1 MAIIEQQPVPKP
13 FIQVFENAGLKIKNY
28 KSAESFEKDL
38 ARFIKRN
45 TVLHLS
51 TCKENVV
58 RSTPL
63 EYRYIDS
70 KFYIL
75 SAGGAKFDY
84 LKHNRQVAFSVS
96 EPYNSDEDYWSYKG
110 FQAWGKARVISRKRH
125 RKEFDEIIK
134 KMRVSKILEQLGQK
148 ELPEG
153 QNYRIIELTPERIK
167 YVNPREGVFRIKWK
181 AITN

>member
-1 MAIIEQQPVPKP
+1 MATIEQQPVPKP
-13 FIQVFENAGLKIKNY
+13 FIPVFEQAGLHIKTY
-28 KSAESFEKDL
+28 KSAKSFERDL
-38 ARFIKRN
+38 ERFIKRN

-51 TCKENVV
+51 MSKDNVA

-63 EYRYIDS
+63 EYRYIES

-84 LKHNRQVAFSVS
+84 LKHNRHVAFSVS

-110 FQAWGKARVISRKRH
+110 FQAWGKARIISRKNH
-125 RKEFDEIIK
+125 RKEFDETIG
-134 KMRVSKILEQLGQK
+134 KMRIGKILKQLGQK
-148 ELPEG
+148 ELPDG

-167 YVNPREGVFRIKWK
+167 YVNPREGIFRVKWK
-181 AITN
+181 ATPE